1 MSGLIAIIDYGSGNL
16 RSAEK
21 AVARA
26 VSDGGIDARVVVT
39 SDAEAVRRAERIVL
53 PGVGAFADCMNGLRA
68 VPGMVEVLTEAVRRR
83 GVPFLGICVG
93 MQLMATR
100 GLEHGTHQG
109 LDWIAG
115 DVARLS
121 PSDAT
126 LKIPH
131 MGWNTL
137 RVRKAHPVIAH
148 LSAAGDPHAYFVHS
162 FCLRT
167 ANAGDVIVETDY
179 GGEIAAVVGRENM
192 IGTQFHPEKSQAVG
206 LQLLQNFARW
216 RP

>member
-1 MSGLIAIIDYGSGNL
+1 MSGLVAIIDYGSGNL

-26 VSDGGIDARVVVT
+26 IADGGIAARVVVT
-39 SDAEAVRRAERIVL
+39 SDAEVVRGAERIVL
-53 PGVGAFADCMNGLRA
+53 PGVGAFADCMRGLRA
-68 VPGMVEVLTEAVRRR
+68 VPGMAEVLIDAVRQR

-93 MQLMATR
+93 MQLMASR

-109 LDWIAG
+109 LGWIGG
-115 DVARLS
+115 DVVRMTPRDRA
-121 PSDAT
+121 

-137 RVRKAHPVIAH
+137 RVLKPHPVIAH
-148 LSAAGDPHAYFVHS
+148 LDDARDAHAYFVHS
-162 FCLRT
+162 YRF
-167 ANAGDVIVETDY
+167 AAEAGDVMADTDY
-179 GGEIAAVVGRENM
+179 GGAIAAVVGRDNM

-206 LQLLQNFARW
+206 LQLLQNFVRW

>member
-1 MSGLIAIIDYGSGNL
+1 MSGLVAIIDYGSGNL

-26 VSDGGIDARVVVT
+26 IADGGISARVAVT
-39 SDAEAVRRAERIVL
+39 SDPEVVRGAERIVL
-53 PGVGAFADCMNGLRA
+53 PGVGAFADCMQGLSA
-68 VPGMVEVLTEAVRRR
+68 IADMVDVLNDAVRKR

-93 MQLMATR
+93 MQLMASR
-100 GLEHGTHQG
+100 GLEHGVHQG
-109 LDWIAG
+109 LGWIPG
-115 DVARLS
+115 DVVRLS
-121 PSDAT
+121 PSDAS

-137 RVRKAHPVIAH
+137 RVVSPHPVLAH
-148 LSAAGDPHAYFVHS
+148 LADAAEPHAYFVHS
-162 FCLRT
+162 FCLAAEHR
-167 ANAGDVIVETDY
+167 GDVVVETDY
-179 GGEIAAVVGRENM
+179 GGAFAAVVGRGNM

-206 LQLLQNFARW
+206 IALLQNFVRW